1 MTDREIVFGLL
12 GLIDNDTSLLVR
24 SLVLLKKEIPLE
36 TIAECQ
42 KEMNRMVQNLCALS
56 EPEAK
61 AFIKDLLD
69 ELRNRGDK

>member
-12 GLIDNDTSLLVR
+12 GFINNNTGVLIA

-42 KEMNRMVQNLCALS
+42 KEMNRMVQNLYALS

-61 AFIKDLLD
+61 AFTKNLLD
-69 ELRNRGDK
+69 ELRNKGDK